1 MSTALPVILDQDD
14 GMSRTASPRA
24 DGPEP
29 SRLATRLMDALVHET
44 SRHPQGVRR
53 RALSALRKARLLAG
67 DPAVVVVFDG
77 RELVIPLS
85 HELPVHRAR
94 HPDYSRNLGRV
105 AAALHEARPGAPVVD
120 IGANVGDSV
129 AIIRDQAPEV
139 PILCI
144 EGDAQFLPYLDHNV
158 RGLAGVEVAPVYVR
172 HSGAHGGG
180 QMAVVRVGGT
190 ASLVDQA
197 GGVGGE
203 PITARSLDDILADH
217 PCFANPGMLKLDTD
231 GHDADILLQ
240 AESVLAAARPVV
252 FFEFDPPMAAGVG
265 GTDPHAA
272 LDLLARLGY
281 CRSLFFTNT
290 GALAGAL
297 EVDAWASD
305 AVSMAADLGPGR
317 PVAYFDVCVFGP
329 HDAELALEIERRER
343 SRL

>member
-1 MSTALPVILDQDD
+1 M
-14 GMSRTASPRA
+14 RR
-24 DGPEP
+24 EP
-29 SRLATRLMDALVHET
+29 ARVATRLMDALVHET
-44 SRHPQGVRR
+44 SRRPDGVRR

-67 DPAVVVVFDG
+67 DPAVVVVVDG
-77 RELVIPLS
+77 RELVMPLS

-105 AAALHEARPGAPVVD
+105 AAALDEARPGAPVVD

-129 AIIRDQAPEV
+129 AIIRDQVPEA

-144 EGDAQFLPYLDHNV
+144 EGDAQFLPYLHHNV
-158 RGLAGVEVAPVYVR
+158 RDLAGVEVAPVYVR
-172 HSGAHGGG
+172 HAAADGG

-190 ASLVDQA
+190 AALVDQA
-197 GGVGGE
+197 GVVSADA
-203 PITARSLDDILADH
+203 ITTRSLDDILTDH
-217 PCFANPGMLKLDTD
+217 PRFAHPRMLKVDTD

-240 AESVLAAARPVV
+240 AEHVLAAARPVV
-252 FFEFDPPMAAGVG
+252 FFEFDPPMAANVG

-281 CRSLFFTNT
+281 RRSLFFANT
-290 GALAGAL
+290 GALVGAL
-297 EVDAWASD
+297 DVDVWASD

-329 HDAELALEIERRER
+329 DDVELAAEIEGRER
-343 SRL
+343 SLRRGQPGIIR